1 MKEIGTMK
9 KHLLMI
15 AALALCGAA
24 SAKLP
29 PLSAEAKAKADEAA
43 ARTAWQGKVD
53 AYKLCQAQD
62 RVAARY
68 RASVPAG
75 RPAPGEVVGTPACTD
90 PGPFVYAPAQAK
102 PIEQAGAHSP
112 AATAATPP
120 VTTPQTQAEVKT
132 QAAPAT
138 PPASAASAAKP

>member
-1 MKEIGTMK
+1 MK

-53 AYKLCQAQD
+53 AYKLCRAQD

-90 PGPFVYAPAQAK
+90 PGPFVYTPPQAK

>member
-1 MKEIGTMK
+1 MK

-62 RVAARY
+62 RVATRY

-90 PGPFVYAPAQAK
+90 PGPFVY
-102 PIEQAGAHSP
+102 
-112 AATAATPP
+112 TPP

>member
-1 MKEIGTMK
+1 MN
-9 KHLLMI
+9 KHFFLL
-15 AALALCGAA
+15 AALALSGAA
-24 SAKLP
+24 LAKLP
-29 PLSAEAKAKADEAA
+29 PLSPEAKAKADQAA
-43 ARTAWQGKVD
+43 ARNAWQAKVD

-90 PGPFVYAPAQAK
+90 PGPFVYTPPQAK

>member
-1 MKEIGTMK
+1 MK

-53 AYKLCQAQD
+53 AYKLCQAQE
-62 RVAARY
+62 RVATRY

-75 RPAPGEVVGTPACTD
+75 RPAPGPAVGTPACAD

-102 PIEQAGAHSP
+102 PEQAGAHSP

>member
-1 MKEIGTMK
+1 MK

-90 PGPFVYAPAQAK
+90 PGPFVYTPPQAK

-112 AATAATPP
+112 AATAARPRPRGRPRRHLPP
-120 VTTPQTQAEVKT
+120 R
-132 QAAPAT
+132 
-138 PPASAASAAKP
+138 PPAPRRLPSPDWSRGSAHSLH

>member
-1 MKEIGTMK
+1 MK

-15 AALALCGAA
+15 AALALGSAA
-24 SAKLP
+24 MAKLP

-75 RPAPGEVVGTPACTD
+75 RPAPGAVVGTPACTD
-90 PGPFVYAPAQAK
+90 PGPFAYTPVQAK

-120 VTTPQTQAEVKT
+120 VTTPQPQAEVKT
-132 QAAPAT
+132 DAAQATA
-138 PPASAASAAKP
+138 PASAASAAKP

>member
-1 MKEIGTMK
+1 MK

-90 PGPFVYAPAQAK
+90 PGPFVYTPPQAK
-102 PIEQAGAHSP
+102 LELLRRADR
-112 AATAATPP
+112 AAPTAATPP

>member
-1 MKEIGTMK
+1 MK

-120 VTTPQTQAEVKT
+120 VTTPQAQAEVKT

-138 PPASAASAAKP
+138 APASAASAAKP

>member
-1 MKEIGTMK
+1 MN
-9 KHLLMI
+9 KHFFLL
-15 AALALCGAA
+15 AALALSGAA
-24 SAKLP
+24 LAKLP
-29 PLSAEAKAKADEAA
+29 PLSPEAKAKADQAA

-68 RASVPAG
+68 RAQPPAG
-75 RPAPGEVVGTPACTD
+75 KTPAPAVTTAPCAD
-90 PGPFVYAPAQAK
+90 PGPFAYTPAAPK

-120 VTTPQTQAEVKT
+120 VNTPQTQAEVKT

>member
-1 MKEIGTMK
+1 MK

-43 ARTAWQGKVD
+43 AKTAWQGKVD
-53 AYKLCQAQD
+53 GYRLCQVQD
-62 RVAARY
+62 RVAAKY
-68 RASVPAG
+68 RESAAAAGKTLAPA
-75 RPAPGEVVGTPACTD
+75 VTTPPCTD
-90 PGPFVYAPAQAK
+90 PGPFVYTPTEVK
-102 PIEQAGAHSP
+102 PLEQAGAHSP

-120 VTTPQTQAEVKT
+120 VNTPQTQAQVK
-132 QAAPAT
+132 
-138 PPASAASAAKP
+138 SAASPATAPPSTAASSPGTPASR

>member
-1 MKEIGTMK
+1 MK

-43 ARTAWQGKVD
+43 ARPAWQGKVD
-53 AYKLCQAQD
+53 AYKLCQAQE
-62 RVAARY
+62 RVATRY

-90 PGPFVYAPAQAK
+90 PGPFVYTLPQAK

>member
-1 MKEIGTMK
+1 MK

-138 PPASAASAAKP
+138 SPASAASAAKP

>member
-1 MKEIGTMK
+1 MK

>member
-1 MKEIGTMK
+1 MK

-75 RPAPGEVVGTPACTD
+75 RPAPGEVVGPPACTD